1 VTRCC
6 VWLTTYSCKGIGCG
20 VLSTG
25 PASAGS
31 RSAGSRSAGFGSAG
45 CAASMGLAGEL
56 RDQVGEGH
64 EVTRCVDA
72 EVRRCGGLDVAE

>member
-1 VTRCC
+1 MTRCC
-6 VWLTTYSCKGIGCG
+6 VWPTTYSCKGIGCG

-25 PASAGS
+25 RAPMT
-31 RSAGSRSAGFGSAG
+31 G
-45 CAASMGLAGEL
+45 CAVWMGPAGEL

-72 EVRRCGGLDVAE
+72 EVRCCRGLDVAE